1 MEKAEMTGEPMQ
13 LPGATG
19 EKQWG
24 ATVWLPCEL
33 TLDLA
38 IPTFRLGDL
47 LRLRERDVID
57 TGWSQSKDIPLRANG
72 KLIAWTEFEVLGDKL
87 AVRLTELA

>member
-1 MEKAEMTGEPMQ
+1 MDTLGLTAEPKQ
-13 LPGATG
+13 LAENTG

-33 TLDLA
+33 TLDLPV
-38 IPTFRLGDL
+38 PTFRVGDL

-57 TGWSQSKDIPLRANG
+57 SGWNQSKDIPLRANG
-72 KLIAWTEFEVLGDKL
+72 KLIAWAEFEVMGEKL
-87 AVRLTELA
+87 AVRLTELT

>member
-1 MEKAEMTGEPMQ
+1 MDTTELAAEPTQ
-13 LPGATG
+13 LAGGSG
-19 EKQWG
+19 EKRWG

-33 TLDLA
+33 TLDLPV
-38 IPTFRLGDL
+38 PTFRLCDL
-47 LRLRERDVID
+47 LRLKEKDVID

-72 KLIAWTEFEVLGDKL
+72 KLIAWAEFEVVGDKL